1 MDFSTGR
8 LIMIKPSA
16 TKILSV
22 TPGPDAVTVVYR
34 SLLPDE
40 ESDPARDRVAPLP
53 VSPKA
58 VLIYDA
64 SPR

>member
-1 MDFSTGR
+1 
-8 LIMIKPSA
+8 MIKPSA

-22 TPGPDAVTVVYR
+22 TPGPDAIVVVYR
-34 SLLPDE
+34 SLQPEDA
-40 ESDPARDRVAPLP
+40 SDPARDRVAPLP
-53 VSPKA
+53 SQPRT